1 LGAVPGIAAGGAI
14 FLHGSDVAAASLQT
28 ALTGEFHQTLTGRG
42 LEAAA
47 EAAGLPPEAAAGA
60 EAGFSIG
67 GTTSGI
73 LAASRAARGASGVA
87 IGEGVAARG
96 AAQAGARE
104 ASTTFGRSVQSL
116 KETLGTGR
124 GPWQQASAHAEEAT
138 AKAYRG
144 GTSIEEV
151 FVNPQ
156 SGERIV
162 HHTVVR
168 GEEVLHETFRPYA
181 KFGLE

>member
-42 LEAAA
+42 LEAA
-47 EAAGLPPEAAAGA
+47 GLSPSAAAGV

-87 IGEGVAARG
+87 IEEGVGARG
-96 AAQAGARE
+96 AAQEGARE
-104 ASTTFGRSVQSL
+104 ASTALGRSIQTL
-116 KETLGTGR
+116 KKQLETGEGAWRRVT
-124 GPWQQASAHAEEAT
+124 AHAEGST
-138 AKAYRG
+138 SQSKVLRG
-144 GTSIEEV
+144 STSIEEV
-151 FVNPQ
+151 YDNVETAQRLYRHSNVKD
-156 SGERIV
+156 GRILHERI
-162 HHTVVR
+162 R
-168 GEEVLHETFRPYA
+168 DFS
-181 KFGLE
+181 KFGVD